1 MARLTKEYR
10 ALQSSLPG
18 MSHSP
23 TSPLGYE
30 MSVRLRSNGS
40 GPLGLDWLTDTS
52 PTDSILVR
60 PYEGRIVVPHALGE
74 CTDIRQ
80 VREKNSYLECRNF

>member
-60 PYEGRIVVPHALGE
+60 PYEGRIVDH
-74 CTDIRQ
+74 
-80 VREKNSYLECRNF
+80 